1 VYNTREDVMGVER
14 AIGLAV
20 GVIVLLIL
28 VFVLLRVAGAA

>member
-1 VYNTREDVMGVER
+1 MSVDR

-28 VFVLLRVAGAA
+28 VFVLLKVAGAL

>member
-1 VYNTREDVMGVER
+1 MGVER